1 MDDIEKIDQFI
12 EEVDPSVINE
22 LDPKDQVRN
31 VNNLLRTKYQIL
43 GVIDDGTDVNVT
55 LRWTRIPLY

>member
-55 LRWTRIPLY
+55 LRWTRIPL

>member
-1 MDDIEKIDQFI
+1 VDDIEKIDQFI